1 MKNRCI
7 EPCLLVVREK
17 AQKEGAGGCGKGGK
31 EDAESG
37 REEEEEEEESLFRAD
52 AVN

>member
-1 MKNRCI
+1 VKNRCI

-31 EDAESG
+31 EDAGSG
-37 REEEEEEEESLFRAD
+37 REEEKAGVLGEGGERWW
-52 AVN
+52 